1 MTQVALYSKYRPK
14 TFDEIFGQEY
24 VIKTLK
30 NSVSNGTF
38 SHAYIFCGP
47 RGTGKTSA
55 ARIFAKTINCI
66 NNKSGNPD
74 NSCKNCLSITN
85 SQSLDI
91 IEIDAASHTQVDNIR
106 EVIIERANFAPVSL
120 DYKVYIIDEVHMLS
134 KSSFNALLKS
144 LEEPPKHTVFILAT
158 TEINKI
164 PSTIIS
170 RCQRFDFKRIDQK
183 TLVKH
188 ITFIAK
194 EEGINIATDALELV
208 ARHSEGG
215 FRDAISLL
223 DQLSSHKK
231 ETLTLED
238 VSSIIGLSDNSKI
251 EDFLTALFQR
261 KLDNALKI
269 ICQIDEEGQDARMF
283 SKKLIDSL
291 HKILLLR
298 FARMDTLEFSKEFI
312 NIIKGT
318 DLGLDEDQLIT
329 IIDLLVSH
337 EQLYKNA
344 SLPYLGLEVVT
355 IKICRE
361 QQPKQPKAN
370 NNHPQEKTGDS
381 EQNQLKES
389 KINADSA
396 NASKNTMNKNASW
409 QQLLMEIKSHNNSIH
424 AFLKVCDP
432 EITDGQLCLYFPYKF
447 HKERIE
453 DTKNRQIVE
462 AAINKIYGQN
472 LQIKCFIKTNNKS
485 EKIVV
490 NDDLL
495 EDALE
500 IFGGEVVD

>member
-1 MTQVALYSKYRPK
+1 MTQIALYRQYRPK

-30 NSVSNGTF
+30 NSISNGSF

-55 ARIFAKTINCI
+55 ARIFAKAINCL

-74 NSCKNCLSITN
+74 NSCKNCLSITDN
-85 SQSLDI
+85 KSLDI

-120 DYKVYIIDEVHMLS
+120 DYKVYIIDEAHMLS

-144 LEEPPKHTVFILAT
+144 LEEPPKHTIYILAT

-170 RCQRFDFKRIDQK
+170 RCQRFDFKKIDQK

-188 ITFIAK
+188 ISFIAK
-194 EEGINIATDALELV
+194 EEDINIATDALELV

-231 ETLTLED
+231 ETLTLEE
-238 VSSIIGLSDNSKI
+238 VSNIIGLSDNSKI
-251 EDFLTALFQR
+251 EDFLAALFQG
-261 KLDNALKI
+261 KLDTALKI

-283 SKKLIDSL
+283 SKKLIDAL

-298 FARMDTLEFSKEFI
+298 YAGMNTVEFSKEFI
-312 NIIKGT
+312 NTIKGT
-318 DLGLDEDQLIT
+318 NLELDEDQLIGM
-329 IIDLLVSH
+329 IDLLVSH

-361 QQPKQPKAN
+361 RQYKKSKSIN
-370 NNHPQEKTGDS
+370 NQSLEKLEDFD
-381 EQNQLKES
+381 QNKLKES
-389 KINADSA
+389 KIIPPPQSTSKKIMNVNA
-396 NASKNTMNKNASW
+396 TW

-432 EITDGQLCLYFPYKF
+432 EINDGQLCLYFPYKF

-472 LQIKCFIKTNNKS
+472 MQIKCFIKTNNKS

-500 IFGGEVVD
+500 IFGGEVVE